1 MANAPVETKTV
12 ETRSVTLRVPVDL
25 FDAIEAYRWDNR
37 IDKRADA
44 FLEVLKAGIGSA
56 DTAPVDGK

>member
-12 ETRSVTLRVPVDL
+12 ETRSVTLRVPVEL
-25 FDAIEAYRWDNR
+25 FEAVEDYRHDNR

-44 FLEVLKAGIGSA
+44 FIEAIAAGIKPLT
-56 DTAPVDGK
+56 DK